1 MQIRNKCSYHM
12 FDDHGMIRRYTDMI
26 AKNLSV
32 IVRNFYRSSIRTIK
46 RNALVAVVCIS
57 LFCALSLSI
66 GIITTKAAAKNNE
79 LRTKQVFSMEI
90 QKGDTLWSIAKE
102 HITDEYD
109 DINEYIHE
117 IKTSNGLVSDTI
129 HEGAYL
135 IIPYYNSITD

>member
-1 MQIRNKCSYHM
+1 M